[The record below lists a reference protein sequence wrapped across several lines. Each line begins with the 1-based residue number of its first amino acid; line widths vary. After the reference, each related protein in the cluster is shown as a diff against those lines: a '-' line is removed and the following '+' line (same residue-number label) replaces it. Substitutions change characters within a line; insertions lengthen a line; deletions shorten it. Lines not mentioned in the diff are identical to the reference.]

1 MIDYYERIDYYKH
14 SMRSYV
20 LTH

>member
-1 MIDYYERIDYYKH
+1 MIDYYERIDYYKR